1 MFFLAHLGFL
11 SKFHSLLLHRDC
23 AERMASSPAALGTTS
38 GGMAHLHSG
47 TYPSAKRMHV
57 QRGTVSAETMK
68 SSTSQN
74 TQQLSSVAGDRGLNI
89 CGG

>member
-38 GGMAHLHSG
+38 GGMAHLHSD

-68 SSTSQN
+68 SSTYQN
-74 TQQLSSVAGDRGLNI
+74 THHNSPVWQETGSKHL
-89 CGG
+89 